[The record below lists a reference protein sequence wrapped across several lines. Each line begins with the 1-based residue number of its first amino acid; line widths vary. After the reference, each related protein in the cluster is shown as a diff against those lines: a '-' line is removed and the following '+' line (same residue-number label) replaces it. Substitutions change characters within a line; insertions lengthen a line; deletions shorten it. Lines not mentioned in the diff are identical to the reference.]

1 MPLISWF
8 LVACVQ
14 VNCETL
20 VVGQTKKYVQQ
31 ACEEWTA
38 RISYKKLEIVD
49 LDTPDPSYQPPLL
62 PAWRPTVVTAF
73 SRNHFKHGLLLLR
86 SLGNTASNP
95 TVSKKYSVSMV
106 VWTMDEFNEVEKK
119 YLDCVIQ
126 EVKEVGVEAE
136 VRRFPFEKYPTWMR
150 LNASLIS
157 NQDGGKGALHSEN
170 LDVKIKSACFYQLE
184 LLFKDNGNFDFELV
198 LYDFDIFHL
207 CSKFYILHIQF
218 PC

>member
-1 MPLISWF
+1 MVLG
-8 LVACVQ
+8 VACVQ

-31 ACEEWTA
+31 ACGEWTD

-49 LDTPDPSYQPPLL
+49 LDALDPAYQPPLL

-73 SRNHFKHGLLLLR
+73 SRNHFKYGLLLLR
-86 SLGNTASNP
+86 SLGNAASNP

-126 EVKEVGVEAE
+126 ELKEVGVEAE
-136 VRRFPFEKYPTWMR
+136 VRRFPFENYPTWMR
-150 LNASLIS
+150 LNASLIA
-157 NQDGGKGALHSEN
+157 NHDGGKGALHSEN
-170 LDVKIKSACFYQLE
+170 LDVKTKNACFYLLE
-184 LLFKDNGNFDFELV
+184 LSFKHNGTFHRELV
-198 LYDFDIFHL
+198 LYGFNNVFHP
-207 CSKFYILHIQF
+207 CSKFYVLHIQF